1 MYIYLHEVDE
11 ELGLFG
17 ESLFEWFG
25 VAHWRKLHV
34 SEQRILGEDLQMLR
48 VQISCRNKTMTS
60 YIHTYIQIHIA
71 PKIVRTNL
79 RRWQRRTRR

>member
-48 VQISCRNKTMTS
+48 VQISCRNKTTTS
-60 YIHTYIQIHIA
+60 YIHTYIH
-71 PKIVRTNL
+71 TNSYSAKNRENESEAL
-79 RRWQRRTRR
+79 AKED